1 MTKTDVSFKSD
12 NLKLAGHLYI
22 PDTYKQGEKLPA
34 IITVHPF
41 GGVKEQTAGVYSK
54 ELANHGFI
62 TLAFDRRHQGS
73 SEGEPRQLENPEGMT
88 EDVKAAVTFLTLQ
101 EQVDPERIGV
111 LGVCAGGGYAV
122 LATSTDYRIKACAT
136 VSGVCLG
143 GFIRSIGKEALN
155 AIMVDAGKNRTEV
168 ANGGEVRYLPI
179 VTALNEVTPETPE
192 LLREGGDYYLTP
204 RGSYKTSIN
213 RSAVM
218 GYDRLATFNA
228 FAFAD
233 WISPRPLLL
242 IAGDKADTL
251 AFSEEAYK
259 KAKEPKELYLIK
271 DSTHIALYDYRIP
284 DAIPKLAEFYKKNL

>member
-1 MTKTDVSFKSD
+1 MVKSDVSFKSD
-12 NLKLAGHLYI
+12 NLKLAGHLYV

-41 GGVKEQTAGVYSK
+41 GGVKEQTAGVYAK

-73 SEGEPRQLENPEGMT
+73 SEGEPRQLENPEGMS
-88 EDVKAAVTFLTLQ
+88 EDIKSAVTFLTLQ

-111 LGVCAGGGYAV
+111 LGVCAGGGYV
-122 LATSTDYRIKACAT
+122 VFATSSDYRIKACAT

-143 GFIRSIGKEALN
+143 GFVRSMGKEALDSILN
-155 AIMVDAGKNRTEV
+155 SAGKNRTEV
-168 ANGGEVRYLPI
+168 AKGGEVAYLPI
-179 VTALNEVTPETPE
+179 VPNPEDITAETTN
-192 LLREGGDYYLTP
+192 LLREGSDYYLTS
-204 RGSYKTSIN
+204 RGSFPTSIN
-213 RSAVM
+213 RSAVFS
-218 GYDRLATFNA
+218 YDRLATFDA

-233 WISPRPLLL
+233 MISPRPLLL

-251 AFSEEAYK
+251 GYSESAYN

-271 DSTHIALYDYRIP
+271 EATHVALYDRRIP
-284 DAIPKLAEFYKKNL
+284 DALPKLVEFYKKSL